1 MCLVYSYYVL
11 LYLILF
17 HRILQNDVLRTVPA
31 KGFTSFIKYC
41 SVVSTQD
48 VYQHYVGSMITFY
61 AIHKNSEYIRT
72 TINIQLLINVLQN
85 KCYLSES
92 ERILL
97 SSQVDEKYTKEV
109 SREEY
114 FIKLLKSKSPQFHL
128 ELFSI
133 ISHDKIFLDLHTRIS
148 NSISELKTM
157 TSSDNHVILQTNNSS
172 MTLHNNATLKS
183 SKSPLHLYKSYLRNV
198 HSQSVKILAEDWPPN
213 PHLHFVNLALL
224 KLTKRQKESK
234 PHTYS
239 ILFARDNNY
248 DLEMLTEP
256 KQIFQY
262 QKVGHQVVLIE
273 GNAGSGKTT
282 LANKLCKDWAE
293 LSSLQEFSHFILLKL
308 RDPRIAKSNDLNEII
323 SLQLGRPAL
332 DMVESIIACHGAGF
346 AIWLEGWDELLDIH
360 KCNSVFSDLISGT
373 LLPEATIIVTTR
385 PSATGSL
392 EDGYIT
398 RRIEILGFTEVQMN
412 EYVDRSFSCNNE
424 NVPTTE
430 SEDFKMELKRVPN
443 LLTLAYIPLS
453 LCILVHVF
461 KLCQRQLPNTLTE
474 VYLSF
479 LLITLQRHKEKTTGS
494 KKRPITSLQ
503 KLPPDLCHILI
514 ALQKLAYQSLLQE
527 QLIFSEDDIADALF
541 DSQDVPWNFDG
552 MGLFEVY
559 QLDLLT
565 GVSRSF
571 NFLHKTI
578 QELLAALYLSQLSP
592 YEQNIELKKIF
603 GESKFEMVWLFYAGL
618 TKMNNLSIEKVFPV
632 VTTECDLP
640 EFDPPTHKSLTS
652 IWYSSHEYY
661 TTLTGE
667 SITEHFLLTLI
678 ICCYE
683 SQDPLL
689 CISFCDHFYNSD
701 TCCIDLPASSATPQV
716 MLSLSYFIAHTNRKW
731 SLYCGVT
738 ITSGI
743 QLLCRYLCNL
753 QKNVLGR
760 LWRLCYVLAD
770 LEKDDLCTLVQMQPC
785 LQWLYLSFSTSL
797 GDDGAK
803 KLCSSLATNTTV
815 MKLHINSCNIT
826 GEGLAAA
833 SEMLKSNESIQQLD
847 IRGNLYTT
855 KNLTSLLKCI
865 KYYNCTLTDLL
876 LDQKYEQSSKVIG
889 FRDEINRIRK
899 SKNAKELVYWFT

>member
-1 MCLVYSYYVL
+1 MFY
-11 LYLILF
+11 
-17 HRILQNDVLRTVPA
+17 RTLQNDVLRTVPA
-31 KGFTSFIKYC
+31 RGVSSFMKYC

-48 VYQHYVGSMITFY
+48 VYKDYVGSMITFY
-61 AIHKNSEYIRT
+61 AIHQNSEYIRT
-72 TINIQLLINVLQN
+72 KINIQLLINSLQN
-85 KCYLSES
+85 KCFLTEP
-92 ERILL
+92 EIILL

-114 FIKLLKSKSPQFHL
+114 FMKLLKSKSPQFHL
-128 ELFSI
+128 ELFSL
-133 ISHDKIFLDLHTRIS
+133 ISHDKVFLDLHARIS
-148 NSISELKTM
+148 NSISELKAII
-157 TSSDNHVILQTNNSS
+157 SKNHAILQTNHSS
-172 MTLHNNATLKS
+172 TMALHSATLKS
-183 SKSPLHLYKSYLRNV
+183 SNSPLDLYKSYLRTV

-262 QKVGHQVVLIE
+262 KRVGHQVVLIE

-332 DMVESIIACHGAGF
+332 DVVESIIACHGARF
-346 AIWLEGWDELLDIH
+346 AIWLEGWDELLDIY
-360 KCNSVFSDLISGT
+360 KSNSVFSDLVSGT
-373 LLPEATIIVTTR
+373 LLPEATIVVTTR
-385 PSATGSL
+385 PSAIGSL
-392 EDGYIT
+392 EDGHIT
-398 RRIEILGFTEVQMN
+398 RRIEILGFTKEQMN
-412 EYVDRSFSCNNE
+412 EYVDRSFACNNE

-430 SEDFKMELKRVPN
+430 SEDFKMELERVPN

-461 KLCQRQLPNTLTE
+461 KLCHRKLPNTLTE

-494 KKRPITSLQ
+494 KKRPIMSLE
-503 KLPPDLCHILI
+503 KLPPDLRHILI

-527 QLIFSEDDIADALF
+527 QLIFSEDDIAEALF
-541 DSQDVPWNFDG
+541 DSQDIPWNFDG
-552 MGLFEVY
+552 MGLFEVH

-578 QELLAALYLSQLSP
+578 QELLAALYLSQLCP
-592 YEQNIELKKIF
+592 YEQNVELKIIF

-618 TKMNNLSIEKVFPV
+618 TKMHTLSVEKVFPAV
-632 VTTECDLP
+632 KTECDLP
-640 EFDPPTHKSLTS
+640 EFDSTHKSLTS
-652 IWYSSHEYY
+652 IWHSSHEYY
-661 TTLTGE
+661 TTLINE

-683 SQDPLL
+683 SQDPIL
-689 CISFCDHFYNSD
+689 CTSFCDHFYNSD

-738 ITSGI
+738 VTSGI
-743 QLLCRYLCNL
+743 QLLCRYLCNP
-753 QKNVLGR
+753 QNMLGR
-760 LWRLCYVLAD
+760 LWRLCFVVAN
-770 LEKDDLCTLVQMQPC
+770 LEKDDLSTLIQMQPC

-803 KLCSSLATNTTV
+803 KLCNSLADNKTV

-833 SEMLKSNESIQQLD
+833 SEMLKSNESLQQLD

-855 KNLTSLLKCI
+855 KSLISMLKCI
-865 KYYNCTLTDLL
+865 KYYNCILTDLF
-876 LDQKYEQSSKVIG
+876 LDQKYQQNSKVIG

-899 SKNAKELVYWFT
+899 SKNAKELVYWFA